1 MDYLFIGLMIS
12 LNVSMLLYLS
22 YTCYYIY
29 HVCIDVTIL
38 IIHVGIDVTIL
49 IIHIG
54 IQSVDVTI
62 FIICIHRNSSYLMR
76 LFLAT

>member
-38 IIHVGIDVTIL
+38 IIH
-49 IIHIG
+49 IG